1 MLPSHGDF
9 RMRQEQYQD
18 LLREAEKERL
28 IQTAKLQPSSKWG
41 LPQQAAHWL
50 GTYVVKWGLK
60 LQAHSSSTPTCC
72 GDGCL
77 VELRANV
84 RWVIFLAVLS

>member
-1 MLPSHGDF
+1 MAPSQGDF

-28 IQTAKLQPSSKWG
+28 LQSAQLQPSSQWS
-41 LPQQAAHWL
+41 LPRQTANWL
-50 GTYVVKWGLK
+50 GTHVVKWGLK
-60 LQAHSSSTPTCC
+60 LQAHRSSTPTCC

-77 VELRANV
+77 VELKANIRA
-84 RWVIFLAVLS
+84 